1 MNTDWNER
9 FLDMAQLVSTWSKD
23 PSTRVGAVTVDPI
36 KRIVLSTGYNGFPRG
51 IEDDGRLDQ
60 RSEKLKLI
68 IHGEMNAIFNATY
81 SGVSLNNSNLYVY
94 GLPICSQCAK
104 GIVQVGISSVWIRV
118 ADPVRCSTGMWA
130 DEWNSTKKIFNE
142 AGVTWYGW
150 Q

>member
-1 MNTDWNER
+1 MKTDWNER

-23 PSTRVGAVTVDPI
+23 PSTQVGAVTVDPI

-81 SGVSLNNSNLYVY
+81 SGVSLNNSHLFVY
-94 GLPICSQCAK
+94 GLPVCSQCAK
-104 GIVQVGISSVWIRV
+104 GIVQVGISNVWIRV
-118 ADPVRCSTGMWA
+118 ADPEKCSTGMWA
-130 DEWNSTKKIFNE
+130 EEWNSTKKIFNE